1 MDVLFRSGNNAA
13 GKNAMAIIMTG
24 MGDDGSIGI
33 KELFDNGAYTIA
45 QNEASCVVFGM
56 PKKAIEKG
64 AVSEVVSLDEIPQK
78 IIEYAAR
85 SSDKGKNEP
94 A

>member
-1 MDVLFRSGNNAA
+1 
-13 GKNAMAIIMTG
+13 
-24 MGDDGSIGI
+24 
-33 KELFDNGAYTIA
+33 
-45 QNEASCVVFGM
+45 M